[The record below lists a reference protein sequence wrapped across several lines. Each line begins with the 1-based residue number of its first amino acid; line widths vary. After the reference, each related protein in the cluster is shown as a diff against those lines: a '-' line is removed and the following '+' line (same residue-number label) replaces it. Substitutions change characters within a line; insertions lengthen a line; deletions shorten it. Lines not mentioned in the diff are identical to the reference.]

1 MGKIQDAKKIIKD
14 TRDLPGVLLSKFPNV
29 EGIGITGQ
37 MHGIV
42 YLDSKANILGP
53 LYTWQDGMS
62 RLEIKDNL
70 TYVEDLKEK
79 TGHKIYAGYGLATHY
94 YNRINGLIPASTKY
108 ISTISDYFA
117 MNLCHR
123 DIPRTDYSNA
133 ASLGFLIWTD

>member
-1 MGKIQDAKKIIKD
+1 LGKIQDAKKIIKD

-70 TYVEDLKEK
+70 TYV
-79 TGHKIYAGYGLATHY
+79 
-94 YNRINGLIPASTKY
+94 NGLIPASTKY